1 MLIQLPK
8 ALEYLVQ
15 PHRYKVAYGGRGG
28 SKSWA
33 FARALLY
40 QAWLDPLR
48 VLCARELQNSIKDS
62 VHKLLSDQIHELDL
76 DDFYDIQQTSI
87 KGRNGSEFSF
97 EGLRHNVNKI
107 KSYEGVDRCWVEEA
121 QTVSKASWEVLIPTI
136 RRDNSEIW
144 VSFNPEL
151 DTDETYERF
160 VLHPPPSAIVKKVNW
175 SDNPWFPQV
184 LRDEMELLKGRDPDA
199 YLNIW
204 EGNCR
209 TTLDGAIYANELREA
224 TEEGRICH
232 VAVNERLPVY
242 TFWDLGFSDCTS
254 IWFAQK
260 AGFDYHII
268 DFYQNRLQRLPHYL
282 AMLQNKGYIY
292 AQHTLPHDAEH
303 ESLAAPSIKKQMT
316 DIGHK
321 VEIVE
326 RIKDKKLGINATRTL
341 FNRLYF
347 DEAKCKDGLQAL
359 RHYRYDIDEHGQWSK
374 EPRHDEHSHAAD
386 ALRTLGES
394 IAKPMRKQDQVKVE
408 LVQYSK
414 GEESIAWMA

>member
-8 ALEYLVQ
+8 ALEFVCQ

-33 FARALLY
+33 FARALLF
-40 QAWLDPLR
+40 QAWLEPLR

-62 VHKLLSDQIHELDL
+62 VHKLLSDQIHALGL
-76 DDFYDIQQTSI
+76 DDFYDIQLTTI

-121 QTVSKASWEVLIPTI
+121 QTVSKSSWEVLIPTI
-136 RRDNSEIW
+136 RRDGSEIW
-144 VSFNPEL
+144 VTFNPEL

-160 VLHPPPSAIVKKVNW
+160 VLHPPPSAVVRKVNW
-175 SDNPWFPQV
+175 SDNPWFPTV
-184 LRDEMELLKGRDPDA
+184 LRQEMELLKARDPDA

-209 TTLDGAIYANELREA
+209 VTMDGAIYAIELREA

-232 VAVNERLPVY
+232 VPYDARIPVY
-242 TFWDLGFSDCTS
+242 TYWDLGHSDCTS
-254 IWFAQK
+254 IWFVQK
-260 AGFDYHII
+260 VGFEYHVI

-282 AMLQNKGYIY
+282 QVIQNKGYVY
-292 AQHTLPHDAEH
+292 ALHTLPHDAEH

-316 DIGHK
+316 DVGHK
-321 VEIVE
+321 VEVVQ
-326 RIKDKKLGINATRTL
+326 RITDKKLGINATRTL

-359 RHYRYDIDEHGQWSK
+359 RHYRYDIDELGQWSK

-386 ALRTLGES
+386 AMRTLGEA
-394 IAKPMRKQDQVKVE
+394 IGKPMRRTE
-408 LVQYSK
+408 TPRIEFVQYSK
-414 GEESIAWMA
+414 GEESAGWMG